1 MLHEKRQ
8 EKKIEL
14 GNLVADREQL
24 KYTLMNLLFSFFFF
38 LKKKLLCL

>member
-14 GNLVADREQL
+14 GNLEADREQS
-24 KYTLMNLLFSFFFF
+24 KYARMNLLFIYF
-38 LKKKLLCL
+38 

>member
-24 KYTLMNLLFSFFFF
+24 KYTLMNLLFSFFF
-38 LKKKLLCL
+38 

>member
-24 KYTLMNLLFSFFFF
+24 KYTLMNLFSFFF

>member
-14 GNLVADREQL
+14 GNLVADRTIEVHS
-24 KYTLMNLLFSFFFF
+24 YESI
-38 LKKKLLCL
+38 